1 MDKDQFS
8 KNEQLFTYLISTFQS
23 SAYIALGKKENP
35 ITKNIEINI
44 EQASYYVDLLDMIKI
59 KTDGNLTEYEEQ
71 ILINTISELK
81 LNLIS
86 ENKKQSK

>member
-1 MDKDQFS
+1 MDKNQIS

-23 SAYIALGKKENP
+23 SAYIALGKKKNP

-44 EQASYYVDLLDMIKI
+44 EQASYYIDLLDMIKI
-59 KTDGNLTEYEEQ
+59 KMSGNMNDYEEQ

-81 LNLIS
+81 LNLIN
-86 ENKKQSK
+86 ENKKQAK

>member
-1 MDKDQFS
+1 MDKNQFS
-8 KNEQLFTYLISTFQS
+8 KNEKLFTYLISTFQS
-23 SAYIALGKKENP
+23 RAYIVLGKKENP

-44 EQASYYVDLLDMIKI
+44 EQASYYIDLLDMIKV

-81 LNLIS
+81 LNLIN
-86 ENKKQSK
+86 ENKKQAK

>member
-8 KNEQLFTYLISTFQS
+8 KNEQLFTYLIITFQS

-44 EQASYYVDLLDMIKI
+44 EQASYYIDLLDMIKI
-59 KTDGNLTEYEEQ
+59 KTDCNLTEYEEQ

-86 ENKKQSK
+86 ENKKQAK

>member
-1 MDKDQFS
+1 MDKNQFS

-44 EQASYYVDLLDMIKI
+44 EQASYYIDLLDMIKI

-71 ILINTISELK
+71 ILINIISELK
-81 LNLIS
+81 LNLIN
-86 ENKKQSK
+86 ENKKQAK

>member
-8 KNEQLFTYLISTFQS
+8 KNEQLFTYLISTFQA

-44 EQASYYVDLLDMIKI
+44 EQASYYIDLLDMIKI

-86 ENKKQSK
+86 ENKKQAK

>member
-1 MDKDQFS
+1 MNKNQFS
-8 KNEQLFTYLISTFQS
+8 KNEQLFTYLIGTFQS

-44 EQASYYVDLLDMIKI
+44 EQASYYIDLLDMIKV

-86 ENKKQSK
+86 ENKKQAK

>member
-1 MDKDQFS
+1 
-8 KNEQLFTYLISTFQS
+8 
-23 SAYIALGKKENP
+23 
-35 ITKNIEINI
+35 
-44 EQASYYVDLLDMIKI
+44 MIKI

-86 ENKKQSK
+86 ENKKQAK

>member
-1 MDKDQFS
+1 MDKNQFS

-23 SAYIALGKKENP
+23 SSYIALGKKENP

-44 EQASYYVDLLDMIKI
+44 EQASYYIDLLDMIKI

-86 ENKKQSK
+86 ENKKQAK

>member
-44 EQASYYVDLLDMIKI
+44 EQASYYIDLLDMIKV

-81 LNLIS
+81 LNLIN
-86 ENKKQSK
+86 ENKKQAK

>member
-1 MDKDQFS
+1 MDKNQSS

-44 EQASYYVDLLDMIKI
+44 GQASYYIDLLDMIKI

-81 LNLIS
+81 LNLIN
-86 ENKKQSK
+86 ENKNQAK

>member
-44 EQASYYVDLLDMIKI
+44 EQASYYIDLLDMIKV
-59 KTDGNLTEYEEQ
+59 KTNGNLTEYEEQ

-86 ENKKQSK
+86 ENKKQEK